1 MFPSLAMA
9 REPFLGGNSMWLSN
23 KSERI
28 VAKDKISLH
37 RLGKSWSRSHARP
50 YCLVY
55 LFTLIILSLMFLLV
69 SMAKLSVNALS
80 TSHLK

>member
-1 MFPSLAMA
+1 MFPLKDSKVNSCPSLPSLAMA

-50 YCLVY
+50 YCSVY
-55 LFTLIILSLMFLLV
+55 LFTLIVLSNV
-69 SMAKLSVNALS
+69 SF
-80 TSHLK
+80 